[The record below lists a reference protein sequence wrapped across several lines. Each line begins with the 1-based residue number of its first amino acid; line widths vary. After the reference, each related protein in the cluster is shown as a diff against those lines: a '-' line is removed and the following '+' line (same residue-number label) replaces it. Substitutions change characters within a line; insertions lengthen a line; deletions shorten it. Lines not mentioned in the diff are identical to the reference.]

1 MATEVKV
8 PSMGESINSGILAS
22 WHVSDGDTVQRD
34 QVLYELET
42 DKITSEGVAEADGV
56 ISLKA
61 EEGEE
66 VEIGQVVAT
75 IEEGA
80 SGDGDSQ
87 EKESSEKEEKSSEG
101 EKSSEKESAD
111 EKKESEDTSEGEA
124 AEEKTEEES
133 ADTEGDDSKSNK
145 TLSPA
150 VRALVDENDLDV
162 SKIKGTGKDGRV
174 TKGDVLAYL
183 EDQKSKK
190 KNSDSSKKSEKSEAS
205 EKETSE
211 DTKKSKEEDSKPKP
225 KEATASSEERT
236 TRKKLSPL
244 RKRIG
249 ERLVAAQRQA
259 AILSTFNEVDLS
271 AVMNLRKTHQEDF
284 VEKHGLKL
292 GFMSFF
298 CKAVVHALKEVPQIN
313 AQIDGDELIQNHYYD
328 IGVAI
333 GTDRGLI
340 VPVLRDVD
348 KLSFASVELEI
359 GRYAKLAKEGKIQVE
374 DLQGGV
380 FTISNGGVYGS
391 LLSTPILNP
400 PQSGILGM
408 HSIQQRPIAV
418 DGEVVIR
425 PMMYIAL
432 SYDHRVVDGKEA
444 VTFLVKVKEAVENP
458 TRLLFEI

>member
-22 WHVSDGDTVQRD
+22 WHVSDGDTVERD

-42 DKITSEGVAEADGV
+42 DKITSEGVAEAEGV

-80 SGDGDSQ
+80 SGGGDSQ
-87 EKESSEKEEKSSEG
+87 KKESSGEEKEEKSSEDKSTDEG
-101 EKSSEKESAD
+101 ESSEKQ
-111 EKKESEDTSEGEA
+111 ESEDSSEDEA
-124 AEEKTEEES
+124 AEAEKEEES
-133 ADTEGDDSKSNK
+133 SDTGKDESKPNP

-150 VRALVDENDLDV
+150 VRALVAENDLDV

-183 EDQKSKK
+183 EEE
-190 KNSDSSKKSEKSEAS
+190 KSEKKT
-205 EKETSE
+205 EKSDTS
-211 DTKKSKEEDSKPKP
+211 SKEPEKSGDEGSKPKSKP
-225 KEATASSEERT
+225 AAESSAERT
-236 TRKKLSPL
+236 SRKKLSPL

-249 ERLVAAQRQA
+249 ERLVAAQSQA

-271 AVMNLRKTHQEDF
+271 AIMNLRKSHQEDF
-284 VEKHGLKL
+284 VEKHGIKL

-348 KLSFASVELEI
+348 KLSFAGVEQEI
-359 GRYAKLAKEGKIQVE
+359 GRYANLAKEGKIQVE

-432 SYDHRVVDGKEA
+432 SYDHRIVDGKEA

>member
-1 MATEVKV
+1 
-8 PSMGESINSGILAS
+8 MGESINSGILAS
-22 WHVSDGDTVQRD
+22 WHVSDGDTVERD

-56 ISLKA
+56 ISLKV

-80 SGDGDSQ
+80 TGETGDKD
-87 EKESSEKEEKSSEG
+87 KESSEEDQKEEKSSKEESSTQKESTDSGEG
-101 EKSSEKESAD
+101 EP
-111 EKKESEDTSEGEA
+111 
-124 AEEKTEEES
+124 AEEEGDSEEE
-133 ADTEGDDSKSNK
+133 EKSKSHPS
-145 TLSPA
+145 LSPA
-150 VRALVDENDLDV
+150 VRSLVEEHDLDV
-162 SKIKGTGKDGRV
+162 SKINGTGKDGRI

-183 EDQKSKK
+183 EDQESEEKSSDSEKKAEKSKTPPK
-190 KNSDSSKKSEKSEAS
+190 EASKESEKSGKAS
-205 EKETSE
+205 PKPETSE
-211 DTKKSKEEDSKPKP
+211 
-225 KEATASSEERT
+225 ASSEERS

-271 AVMNLRKTHQEDF
+271 AVMNLRKTHQDQF
-284 VEKHGLKL
+284 VEKHGIKL

-313 AQIDGDELIQNHYYD
+313 AQIDGDELVQNHYYD

-348 KLSFASVELEI
+348 QLSFAGVEQEI
-359 GRYAKLAKEGKIQVE
+359 GRYANLAKEGKIQVE

-418 DGEVVIR
+418 DGDVVIR

-458 TRLLFEI
+458 TRLLFDI